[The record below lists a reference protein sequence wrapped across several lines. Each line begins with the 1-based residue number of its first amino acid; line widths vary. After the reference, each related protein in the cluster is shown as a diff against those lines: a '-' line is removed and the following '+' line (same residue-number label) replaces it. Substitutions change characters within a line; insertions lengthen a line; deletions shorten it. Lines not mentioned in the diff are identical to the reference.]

1 MKWRERQGNG
11 LLYEFVGVGHELLFL
26 RVLLASALT
35 RLQSIMTYPI
45 KFQGYGKC
53 DEMDC
58 LLIPDFV
65 AADAHEAFGCSL
77 NLQQF
82 DGRGNKTGL
91 PVMPA

>member
-1 MKWRERQGNG
+1 
-11 LLYEFVGVGHELLFL
+11 
-26 RVLLASALT
+26 
-35 RLQSIMTYPI
+35 MTYPI